1 MNQMMGESEFM
12 EQNNKKKL
20 NTQMIIKILL
30 AVMLLGLSAFLL
42 KGDVWTFWTWWLL
55 AGVLGFAAMPV
66 TGRLFWRF
74 EDKGWIFS
82 KVLAIAATG
91 FLTWFLVSI
100 KLLPFNA
107 VTCAAVCV
115 ICAVICFFLLKK
127 QSKEKIE
134 CFPVE
139 HMSLIYWEELLF
151 FAAFLMWTYLAGFH
165 PAAYGTE
172 KFMDYGFMEAMM
184 RSTTLPARDLWYS
197 EGHINY
203 YYGGQYFA
211 VFLTRLSHTKV
222 ELTYNLMRTFVAGLA
237 FSMPFS
243 LVYQMMADRM
253 KGQEKG
259 EKTIRRL
266 PYAAGFTAG
275 LAVSIAGNMHYVIYA
290 QVIPWIEKLTGQEV
304 SSYWFPDATR
314 YIGYNPYR
322 EEDRT
327 IHEFPCYSFVLGDLH
342 AHVVNIMFVLLVIAL
357 LYVWL
362 RGVRKKTVPVD
373 ASMKEGS
380 FWKEQ
385 LLMPH
390 LLVVSVLLG
399 MFQWTNF
406 WDFVIYYVVTLG
418 TVLFANILRFQ
429 GKIKKIIAVTF
440 VQMAEIYLVSYLV
453 ILPFTLQ
460 FDTMVDGIGIAKYHS
475 YFYQLMVLW
484 GLPAVLT
491 ITFIISIL
499 CEKLRGMEHKSL
511 YRLMKALRTADLFAI
526 ITGLCAIGLVAI
538 PELVYVRDI
547 YENGNARA
555 NTMFKLTYQAY
566 ILFALTMGYGIY
578 RLLVVSRQ
586 KLAKIISAICLFFLI
601 WTMGYFGKSVTSWF
615 GKVLDPSGYQGLYAL
630 GYLDTDFSEDVNA
643 IQWLKENIKGS
654 PVVLEANGDSYSG
667 FERVSASTGLPTILG
682 WYVHE
687 WLWRNDTDDLNQ
699 KSGDITAIYTSQD
712 EEQVRALLKEYDVSY
727 IFVGSKE
734 IEKYEDSLNNT
745 LLQNLGE
752 IVFMDENSSTYIVK
766 VD

>member
-1 MNQMMGESEFM
+1 M
-12 EQNNKKKL
+12 EQKNKKKIS
-20 NTQMIIKILL
+20 TQTIIKLLL
-30 AVMLLGLSAFLL
+30 AVVLLGLSAFLL

-55 AGVLGFAAMPV
+55 AGVMGFAAMPV

-91 FLTWFLVSI
+91 FLTWFLTAI
-100 KLLPFNA
+100 RLIPFNA
-107 VTCAAVCV
+107 LTCAAVT
-115 ICAVICFFLLKK
+115 ILCAVICFFLLRKE
-127 QSKEKIE
+127 SKEKTE
-134 CFPVE
+134 CFPVDRI
-139 HMSLIYWEELLF
+139 SLIYWEELLF
-151 FAAFLMWTYLAGFH
+151 FLAFLMWTYLAGFR

-211 VFLTRLSHTKV
+211 VFLTKLSHTKV

-237 FSMPFS
+237 FAMPFS
-243 LVYQMMADRM
+243 LVYQMMSDRM
-253 KGQEKG
+253 KGQQKSEKVIKG
-259 EKTIRRL
+259 L
-266 PYAAGFTAG
+266 PFAAGFTAG
-275 LAVSIAGNMHYVIYA
+275 TAVSITGNMHYVIYA
-290 QVIPWIEKLTGQEV
+290 QIIPLIEKLTGKEV

-362 RGVRKKTVPVD
+362 RGVRKKTVPVET
-373 ASMKEGS
+373 SMKDGK

-390 LLVVSVLLG
+390 LLVISALLG

-418 TVLFANILRFQ
+418 TVLFANIIRFQ
-429 GKIKKIIAVTF
+429 GKIKKIIVVTF
-440 VQMAEIYLVSYLV
+440 AQMAEIYLLAYLV

-475 YFYQLMVLW
+475 YFYQLLVLW

-491 ITFIISIL
+491 ITFVISIL
-499 CEKLRGMEHKSL
+499 WEKLRGMEHKSL
-511 YRLMKALRTADLFAI
+511 YRLMKAIRTADLFAI
-526 ITGLCAIGLVAI
+526 IMGLCAIGLVVI
-538 PELVYVRDI
+538 PEFVYVRDI

-566 ILFALTMGYGIY
+566 IMFALTMGYGIY
-578 RLLVVSRQ
+578 RLLAVTRQ
-586 KLAKIISAICLFFLI
+586 KVFKIISGICLFFLI
-601 WTMGYFGKSVTSWF
+601 WTVGYFGKSVDSWF
-615 GKVLDPSGYQGLYAL
+615 GKVLNPSGYQGLYAL
-630 GYLDTDFSEDVNA
+630 GYLDTDFSEDVSA
-643 IQWLKENIKGS
+643 IQWLKENITGA

-667 FERVSASTGLPTILG
+667 YERVSAATGLPTILG

-687 WLWRNDTDDLNQ
+687 WLWRNDTDDLNRKQ
-699 KSGDITAIYTSQD
+699 ADIMSIYTSQD
-712 EEQVRALLKEYDVSY
+712 ETQVRALLTEYGVSY

-734 IEKYEDSLNNT
+734 REKYEDSLNNA
-745 LLQNLGE
+745 LLQSLGE
-752 IVFMDENSSTYIVK
+752 IVFMDEDSGTYIVK